1 MERELTSL
9 SSKFGVNV
17 CGEGGEF
24 ETFPLDSPLFRKK
37 LSITESQTIAHSED
51 AFAPV
56 YLMSLKCE
64 AADKEGV
71 SLTCSQEEL
80 LR

>member
-1 MERELTSL
+1 MESELTCL
-9 SSKFGVNV
+9 NRKFGVNV
-17 CGEGGEF
+17 CGEGGEY
-24 ETFPLDSPLFRKK
+24 ETFTLDSPLFRKK
-37 LSITESQTIAHSED
+37 LTVTESQTIAHSED

-56 YLMSLKCE
+56 YLMSLQCE

-71 SLTCSQEEL
+71 SSTCSQEEL

>member
-24 ETFPLDSPLFRKK
+24 ETFTLDSPLFRKK
-37 LSITESQTIAHSED
+37 LSITSSQTIAHSDD

-56 YLMSLKCE
+56 FLLSPQCQATDKPHISL
-64 AADKEGV
+64 
-71 SLTCSQEEL
+71 SSSQEEL